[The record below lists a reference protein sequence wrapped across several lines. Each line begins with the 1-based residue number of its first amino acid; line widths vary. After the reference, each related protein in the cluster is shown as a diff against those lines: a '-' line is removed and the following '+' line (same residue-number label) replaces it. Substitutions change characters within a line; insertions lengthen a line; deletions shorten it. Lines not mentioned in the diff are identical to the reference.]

1 MDNLNPAPAAPG
13 EDPEYRAARKYVR
26 ELRKFYEH
34 LASYVV
40 VNAFL
45 VVLNYLTSPNHWW
58 VQWVLFGWGIGI
70 VAHGLSVLGYRNF
83 YGTEWEERKIREVME
98 SRRGK

>member
-1 MDNLNPAPAAPG
+1 MEPSQAPPN

-34 LASYVV
+34 LASYVL
-40 VNAFL
+40 VNTFL
-45 VVLNYLTSPNHWW
+45 ALLNYLASPSHWW
-58 VQWVLFGWGIGI
+58 VQWVLFGWGIG
-70 VAHGLSVLGYRNF
+70 VAAHGLSVLGHRNF
-83 YGTEWEERKIREVME
+83 FGAEWEERKIREVME